1 GIVTFNE
8 QQRQLIED
16 SLKDTDD
23 AAVRAACNESAM
35 GPSDVLFVKASEQV
49 QGDERDVVLFSVA
62 FSKQANGK
70 IPSNFG
76 PLSNVGGERRLNVA
90 ITRARR
96 KNIVFC
102 SFDPDELD
110 ADSATYQGVK

>member
-1 GIVTFNE
+1 NE

-102 SFDPDELD
+102 SFDPDE
-110 ADSATYQGVK
+110 